1 MSPEP
6 VTPAQHAVRRA
17 EIISRYV
24 NETWD
29 DNHGYSIV
37 GLMIA
42 APWNMK
48 RNGMSKDDYLH
59 LAATQWDALLLNPS
73 QIDLESIPVSD
84 IRH

>member
-1 MSPEP
+1 
-6 VTPAQHAVRRA
+6 VRRA

-42 APWNMK
+42 AAWNMK